1 VSFIVS
7 EGMPRRVGDIAPGYE
22 TWQGPSAGYISG
34 LRGSSTL
41 TYEQIYRSQPAVYA
55 VVNKILKGLS
65 RLPLLSYQM
74 GDDGESRARIRAH
87 ALPRLIKRPWM
98 RHSDWDLKVEMIFD
112 LLVHGKCLA
121 WKFRPG
127 PGQPP
132 RELWPIPWPDVQ
144 PVTDQRGIIGFN
156 IYLGAGV
163 YSISPDDAVYLE
175 MPHGVPPLEPL
186 KRTLTL
192 EEGAIDWQENSLANG
207 VTAKAVFTTKINVT
221 NKPAMDALRAELM
234 PLYASGPGGRTLAVL
249 GEGSDIK
256 ALGGISSTDLEL
268 MTQRKFSREE
278 VCACFDVQPS
288 MLGFESTG
296 QPATYASAKEFARA
310 FYVDTLG
317 PTVTMLEAGFNEQ
330 LVLCEPMWDG
340 LFLAFDM
347 SALLR
352 PDPEAMARADLMD
365 MQSATSTINQRMAA
379 RNQPPIGD
387 PTDPT
392 NPANLP
398 WVAGNGYPLGL
409 APVTTA
415 TPLLEPPAGT
425 AALLEAAILGK
436 SSEPETRG

>member
-1 VSFIVS
+1 MSFVVS
-7 EGMPRRVGDIAPGYE
+7 EGMPRRVGDVTPGFE
-22 TWQGPSAGYISG
+22 TWQGPGAGYIAG
-34 LRGSSTL
+34 LRGQSTL

-74 GDDGESRARIRAH
+74 GEDGESRSAIRAH
-87 ALPRLIKRPWM
+87 ALPKLIKRPWTK
-98 RHSDWDLKVEMIFD
+98 HSDWDLKVEMIFD

-186 KRTLTL
+186 KRTLRL

-207 VTAKAVFTTKINVT
+207 VTAKAVFTTKVNVT
-221 NKPAMDALRAELM
+221 NKLTMDALRAELM
-234 PLYASGPGGRTLAVL
+234 PLYASGPTGRTLAVL

-256 ALGGISSTDLEL
+256 PLAGISAIDLEL

-278 VCACFDVQPS
+278 VCACYDVQPS

-317 PTVTMLEAGFNEQ
+317 PTVTMLESGFNEQ
-330 LVLCEPMWDG
+330 LVYCEPMWDG

-352 PDPEAMARADLMD
+352 PDPEAQARADLMD
-365 MQSATSTINQRMAA
+365 MQSGTTTINRRMAA

-387 PTDPT
+387 PADPK

-409 APVTTA
+409 APEHVQ
-415 TPLLEPPAGT
+415 PVVEPPAGM
-425 AALLEAAILGK
+425 AALLNAAILGK